1 MVRPV
6 NHLTTIIITAR
17 KKWSGPLS
25 KPIIESAVVR
35 DYWSLI
41 IAKMERQNTTTN
53 VESAAKPTVLPA
65 TWLDINKHIGLWM
78 IRKPKNVQFAGK
90 STFPCRP
97 MPCIYE
103 LTIKIANAPFV
114 AKLSRGLGCFKAT
127 YEPTQVLKI
136 SILFSSAFSSIGFP
150 PFQVKG
156 LISAIFVRKP
166 LPTNQICG
174 HILKR
179 TRTPNLSSVGIAGK
193 HLPSNPTFTN
203 TRKLHAINQNK
214 YQYFALTDFQ

>member
-53 VESAAKPTVLPA
+53 VESAAKPTVLPVI
-65 TWLDINKHIGLWM
+65 WLDINKPIALWM
-78 IRKPKNVQFAGK
+78 IKKPKNVQFAGK

-127 YEPTQVLKI
+127 YELTQVLKI
-136 SILFSSAFSSIGFP
+136 SILFSAFSSIDFP

-156 LISAIFVRKP
+156 LTSAIFVRKP

-179 TRTPNLSSVGIAGK
+179 TLTLNLSSVGIAGK

-203 TRKLHAINQNK
+203 TRKLPAINPNE
-214 YQYFALTDFQ
+214 YRYFTLTDFQ

>member
-53 VESAAKPTVLPA
+53 VESAAKPTVLPVI
-65 TWLDINKHIGLWM
+65 WLDINKPIGLWM

-127 YEPTQVLKI
+127 YELTQVLKI
-136 SILFSSAFSSIGFP
+136 SILFSAFSSIDFP
-150 PFQVKG
+150 SFQVKG
-156 LISAIFVRKP
+156 LTSAIFVRKP

-179 TRTPNLSSVGIAGK
+179 TLTLNLSSVGIAGK

-203 TRKLHAINQNK
+203 TRKLHAINPNEFH
-214 YQYFALTDFQ
+214 QYFALTDFQ

>member
-53 VESAAKPTVLPA
+53 VENAAKPTALPVI
-65 TWLDINKHIGLWM
+65 WLDINKRIALWM
-78 IRKPKNVQFAGK
+78 IRKPRNVQFAGK

-127 YEPTQVLKI
+127 YELTQVLKI
-136 SILFSSAFSSIGFP
+136 SILFSA
-150 PFQVKG
+150 QC
-156 LISAIFVRKP
+156 
-166 LPTNQICG
+166 Q
-174 HILKR
+174 
-179 TRTPNLSSVGIAGK
+179 
-193 HLPSNPTFTN
+193 LPSRNSKEMHLSELKFFEATSSRRRTFSKQKSKHTKSWKVWR
-203 TRKLHAINQNK
+203 RKNA
-214 YQYFALTDFQ
+214 